1 MLRVMAKENG
11 WSHDEMMRMSRRVF
25 LRYYGYWY
33 ADRFNEAMEQEWE
46 EAKNKAK
53 NKLNQGR

>member
-1 MLRVMAKENG
+1 MLDVMSKERG

-33 ADRFNEAMEQEWE
+33 AERFNEAIQQEWE
-46 EAKNKAK
+46 EAKGKA
-53 NKLNQGR
+53 NRELNERR

>member
-33 ADRFNEAMEQEWE
+33 AEKFNESMQMEWE

-53 NKLNQGR
+53 DKLNVGR

>member
-1 MLRVMAKENG
+1 MLHVMSTEHG
-11 WSHDEMMRMSRRVF
+11 WSHDEMMRMSRRTF

-33 ADRFNEAMEQEWE
+33 AEQFNATIQQEWE
-46 EAKNKAK
+46 EAKNEAK